1 MIELQFFEKEDFQ
14 QLLSWIDS
22 QEFLV
27 QWAGTS
33 MDFPLDEQQLEHYLS
48 MSNSDSADNLAYKVI
63 LVESGEAI
71 GHISLGTIN
80 RKNGTARMCRVLI
93 GDKSL
98 QGKGIG
104 RLMVLALL
112 KIAFEQLNLHKVS
125 LAVYDFNEAA
135 VNLYKKIGFKTEGFI
150 REASKV
156 GNDHWSYFEMSML
169 NREWQA
175 LNNLNTK

>member
-1 MIELQFFEKEDFQ
+1 M
-14 QLLSWIDS
+14 
-22 QEFLV
+22 
-27 QWAGTS
+27 
-33 MDFPLDEQQLEHYLS
+33 Y
-48 MSNSDSADNLAYKVI
+48 
-63 LVESGEAI
+63 
-71 GHISLGTIN
+71 ISLGTIN

-175 LNNLNTK
+175 LNNVDAK

>member
-14 QLLSWIDS
+14 QLMSWIDS
-22 QEFLV
+22 QDFLV

-33 MDFPLDEQQLEHYLS
+33 MEFPLDEQQLEHYLR
-48 MSNSDSADNLAYKVI
+48 MSNSENADNLAYKVI
-63 LVESGEAI
+63 LVESGETI

-156 GNDHWSYFEMSML
+156 GNAHWSYFEMSML

-175 LNNLNTK
+175 LNNLDAK

>member
-22 QEFLV
+22 QDFLV

-33 MDFPLDEQQLEHYLS
+33 MEFPLDEQQLEQYLS
-48 MSNSDSADNLAYKVI
+48 MSNSENAANLAYKVI
-63 LVESGEAI
+63 YVESGKII

-175 LNNLNTK
+175 LNNVDAK